1 MACPLAPD
9 TTRFPL
15 FLHCLFLSCLL
26 LLAACAPSLKT
37 SAWVVRYDADS
48 PEEIAAICREAKE
61 VGLDQL
67 LVQVRGRA
75 DSFYQSVLAPRPESL
90 AMMPADFDPL
100 ARLLTQCAPLPVH
113 AWLNVYYL
121 WGDSVPPADPA
132 HPGFPG
138 HAWIL
143 SDNNG
148 RSLSEY
154 GEAEKRLAW
163 VDGIFADPASSE
175 YRQLFTRVVRELAEN
190 YAVSGIH
197 LDFIRYP
204 GPNFGK
210 SGELGERFYK
220 EQGYDPRYLPQ
231 AIERRELKAWLMGEQ
246 DEAERIL
253 TTAALFWSEMRAQEV
268 SRLLRD
274 LRAVL
279 SEARP
284 DMIVSAAVFPDAA
297 DAYLEK
303 GQDWQGW
310 AEEGLVDALYPMA
323 YFGETSRVGNQLAAI
338 AAAKNRLGQVELWAG
353 LGAYIKPPVRIGAEA
368 EVAGK
373 EGYTGASLFSLGHL
387 LKENR
392 GSKIYFQSLN
402 RRPRLASLRQEVRKQ
417 KREIKRVEEGDAALL
432 LAIVRKAFG
441 EGLPEEKELSALV
454 ASRLE
459 EYRKAREELIPRAL
473 AQLAAQPVILPE
485 RACLHGIFRYIHPLD
500 SPDRKEE
507 QKRLCAEARLRLLD
521 GEDFG
526 SLAKELSQ
534 DGSKDLG
541 GNLGSR
547 FLDPLA
553 AADQEIARLEPYEI
567 SPVIVVENGCWCL
580 QIETKEGAREEDF
593 ATAPWEA
600 RRILFR
606 QALRAAE
613 AEE

>member
-1 MACPLAPD
+1 MACRSASPKARFPVLAP
-9 TTRFPL
+9 
-15 FLHCLFLSCLL
+15 CLL
-26 LLAACAPSLKT
+26 LLALLPLLASSCAPGLKS
-37 SAWVVRYDADS
+37 SAWLVRYDADS
-48 PEEIAAICREAKE
+48 PAEIDALCAEAREA
-61 VGLDQL
+61 GFDQL

-75 DSFYQSVLAPRPESL
+75 DAFYKSSLAPRPESL
-90 AMMPADFDPL
+90 AAQPADFDPL
-100 ARLLTQCAPLPVH
+100 ARVLEKCVPLPVH

-121 WGDSVPPADPA
+121 WGDSAPPADPT

-163 VDGIFADPASSE
+163 VDGIFADPASAQ

-210 SGELGERFYK
+210 SGELGERFYI

-279 SEARP
+279 SETRP

-323 YFGETSRVGNQLAAI
+323 YFGETFRVGNQLAAI

-353 LGAYIKPPVRIGAEA
+353 LGAYIKPPAQIGAEA
-368 EVAGK
+368 ELAGK

-387 LKENR
+387 ARKNR
-392 GSKIYFQSLN
+392 GSKEYLQSLN
-402 RRPRLASLRQEVRKQ
+402 RLPRLTSLRQEVRKQ

-432 LAIVRKAFG
+432 LAIARKAIG
-441 EGLPEEKELSALV
+441 EGLPEEKELSDLV
-454 ASRLE
+454 AARLK

-485 RACLHGIFRYIHPLD
+485 RASLHGIFRYIHPLD
-500 SPDRKEE
+500 SPARKEE
-507 QKRLCAEARLRLLD
+507 QQTLCEEARARLLA

-541 GNLGSR
+541 GNLGNR

-553 AADQEIARLEPYEI
+553 AADQEIARLGPDEV
-567 SPVIVVENGCWCL
+567 SPVIAVENGCWCFRHNGV
-580 QIETKEGAREEDF
+580 EAGREADF
-593 ATAPWEA
+593 SEAPWEA
-600 RRILFR
+600 KRILFR
-606 QALRAAE
+606 QALR
-613 AEE
+613 